1 MVRSRRLFAAVLA
14 AVLTIAAGSTLAAAA
29 APTQPIVVQ
38 ALECRGDDGAWRIEA
53 NRTSATFTT
62 QTPRKREIVF
72 RGGLQALGASEVLWR
87 GDSTHLPRETLVLA
101 AREESCKAPAT
112 GTHRAILSIR
122 AGDATSG
129 CCTVRAGYDARTAP
143 IANLASKDDWSRALP
158 DLLAAVNACLAREGS
173 RALGVAAASSSGSA
187 VRVRIVE
194 ANGAV
199 DCTVDASG
207 RGTPSIAAA
216 DATAVTGPR
225 YYPAR
230 EQAPIVACGRLERVQ
245 VRGSTAGYLH
255 YDPC

>member
-1 MVRSRRLFAAVLA
+1 MVRSCRLSAAVLA
-14 AVLTIAAGSTLAAAA
+14 IAAGSAFAA
-29 APTQPIVVQ
+29 APAQPVVVQ
-38 ALECRGDDGAWRIEA
+38 ALECRSDDGAWRIEA
-53 NRTSATFTT
+53 SRTSALFTT
-62 QTPRKREIVF
+62 STPRKREIVF
-72 RGGLQALGASEVLWR
+72 RGGMQALAAWGVVWR

-101 AREESCKAPAT
+101 AQEESCKAPAS

-122 AGDATSG
+122 AGEASTG
-129 CCTVRAGYDARTAP
+129 CCLVRAGYDARSAP
-143 IANLASKDDWSRALP
+143 VANLASKDDWSRALP
-158 DLLAAVNACLAREGS
+158 ELLPAVNACLAREGA
-173 RALGVAAASSSGSA
+173 RAQAVAAAAASA
-187 VRVRIVE
+187 GTVRVRIVE
-194 ANGAV
+194 ANGMV

-216 DATAVTGPR
+216 DASPVAGPR